1 MAQIDVLVHNY
12 EREDDV
18 FFLKKNVCPYFFST
32 TTLCIPFYVTTDHIN
47 HKSSK
52 RINLSSSLCTH
63 WIPFFIVLFHVFLH
77 FFCISICTSLL
88 ITVKLPIGDFIWGT
102 LILLYDHHCKKVFP
116 LFLFFIQQN
125 KLKFIKTL
133 I

>member
-1 MAQIDVLVHNY
+1 M
-12 EREDDV
+12 
-18 FFLKKNVCPYFFST
+18 FFLKKKNVCPYFFS

-63 WIPFFIVLFHVFLH
+63 WIPFLLFCFMFFFT

-102 LILLYDHHCKKVFP
+102 LILLYDHHWKKVFP

>member
-1 MAQIDVLVHNY
+1 MTQIDVLVHNY
-12 EREDDV
+12 EGDDDR
-18 FFLKKNVCPYFFST
+18 FFKKKMFAHTFFPQH
-32 TTLCIPFYVTTDHIN
+32 CAFYVTTDHIS

-52 RINLSSSLCTH
+52 RIISSSSLCTH
-63 WIPFFIVLFHVFLH
+63 WIPFLLFCFMFFFYI

-102 LILLYDHHCKKVFP
+102 LILLYNHHWKKVFP

-125 KLKFIKTL
+125 KLKFIKTS

>member
-1 MAQIDVLVHNY
+1 MTQIDVLAHNY
-12 EREDDV
+12 EGDDDR
-18 FFLKKNVCPYFFST
+18 FFKKRCLPILFFHNIVHFMSQPIISAT
-32 TTLCIPFYVTTDHIN
+32 KVVKGLFQVPHCALIGSLFYCFV
-47 HKSSK
+47 S
-52 RINLSSSLCTH
+52 C
-63 WIPFFIVLFHVFLH
+63 FFLH

-102 LILLYDHHCKKVFP
+102 LILLYDHHWKKVFP